1 MPNSHHDPKPQEP
14 SSSVRVLV
22 SQIALAQATELA
34 RAGKYAESERL
45 LNEMIQE
52 PTVSSSALDLLA
64 RIRAQQGRFKEA
76 EALWTQVLER
86 EPGNR
91 QSQVALRQV
100 RHGRMNRINRLSALA
115 LSPVI
120 IGLIGLL
127 ALYAWLPSSALP
139 TPTVQVV
146 QYSENTSTN
155 TPALVTAIVT
165 VVVTTTPMSSPT
177 PAPSATPAPTFTPQV
192 ITILATPQPRWN
204 VLRLDPAPK
213 YRVGRISCDQSNPR
227 VWHHGEFT
235 IEGTVYV
242 PTYLGPL
249 NELRNWANHKQVGG
263 AQSSNALPQVINE
276 TEQWIERLYVLPLLE
291 NGGPGTWYVWVIEDG
306 KRVSEV
312 AQIIIDQTCRHGV
325 VDFQMVDMR

>member
-1 MPNSHHDPKPQEP
+1 MPSSHHSSKLPETP
-14 SSSVRVLV
+14 SSVQALV

-34 RAGKYAESERL
+34 RAGKYAEAERL
-45 LNEMIQE
+45 LNEMM
-52 PTVSSSALDLLA
+52 PGLTVSAGALDLLA

-76 EALWTQVLER
+76 EALWMQVLQQ

-91 QSQVALRQV
+91 QVQAALHQV
-100 RHGRMNRINRLSALA
+100 RHGRMNRINRLGVLA
-115 LSPVI
+115 LSLVI
-120 IGLIGLL
+120 MGLIGLL
-127 ALYAWLPSSALP
+127 LLDAWLSSPALP

-146 QYSENTSTN
+146 HTSTN
-155 TPALVTAIVT
+155 APALVTAIVT

-177 PAPSATPAPTFTPQV
+177 PAPSVTPAPTFTPQV
-192 ITILATPQPRWN
+192 ITVLATPQPRWN
-204 VLRLDPAPK
+204 VLQLDPAPQ

-235 IEGTVYV
+235 IEGIVYV

-249 NELRNWANHKQVGG
+249 NEPRNWANHKQVGG

-325 VDFQMVDMR
+325 VDFQMVDIR